1 MIGIIIASHGNL
13 ASGILETS
21 KMILGDV
28 ENLAAVGIYPNE
40 GPEDL
45 KNKIVEAAKSFD
57 NQNEV
62 LVLVDIW
69 SGSPFNQANALMAEY
84 PNWAIVTGVNL
95 PLLAEAIDVRDD
107 VTTAHELAS
116 KILNEGREGIKVKPE
131 ELEPKKVRKQVAN
144 LNTNL
149 GDGKIE
155 YVLARVDTRLLHVQ
169 VATSW
174 TKATRPD
181 RIIVV
186 SDAVS
191 KDALRKT
198 MITEAAPPGVKA
210 NTVPIDKMVEVDKDP
225 RFGNTKALLL
235 FETPQDALKAIEK
248 GMKIDELNIG
258 SMAHSVGKVAV
269 TTSLAMD
276 MEDVKTFEKL
286 LGLGVKMDVRKVP
299 ADTPGN
305 IEQILNKVREKF

>member
-45 KNKIVEAAKSFD
+45 RNKIVEAAKSFD

-107 VTTAHELAS
+107 VATAHELAS

-144 LNTNL
+144 LNTDL
-149 GDGKIE
+149 GNGKIT
-155 YVLARVDTRLLHVQ
+155 YVLARVDTRLLHGQ

-174 TKATRPD
+174 TKSTKPD

-186 SDAVS
+186 SDSVS
-191 KDALRKT
+191 KDTLRKT

-225 RFGNTKALLL
+225 RFGNTKAMLL

-248 GMKIDELNIG
+248 GMKIEELNIG
-258 SMAHSVGKVAV
+258 SMAHSVGKVAI

-276 MEDVKTFEKL
+276 MKDVETLEKL
-286 LGLGVKMDVRKVP
+286 ISLGVKMDVRKVP
-299 ADTPGN
+299 SDSPEN
-305 IEQILNKVREKF
+305 IEYILKKVKEKF